1 MIPSQVKLVAGVVA
15 LLAAMAAIGMFI
27 HHVNQ
32 AGYKRGTAEIQAKWD
47 AEKVKAQQVALAKQA
62 EYLATERAMADSVNA
77 VVAHYRGVNQ
87 REKDT
92 SRLALDAIRASGQRL
107 SVPATC
113 PSASS
118 GGTASAATPA
128 AGTPVPVRAELS
140 RAASEFL
147 VGEADRADLIV
158 RTLNLCIET
167 LAVERKAWLK

>member
-77 VVAHYRGVNQ
+77 VAAHYREVNQ

-92 SRLALDAIRASGQRL
+92 ARLALDAIRTSGQRL

-113 PSASS
+113 PSGS
-118 GGTASAATPA
+118 GGTAIAATPA

-140 RAASEFL
+140 GASSEFL

-167 LAVERKAWLK
+167 LAVERKAWPK